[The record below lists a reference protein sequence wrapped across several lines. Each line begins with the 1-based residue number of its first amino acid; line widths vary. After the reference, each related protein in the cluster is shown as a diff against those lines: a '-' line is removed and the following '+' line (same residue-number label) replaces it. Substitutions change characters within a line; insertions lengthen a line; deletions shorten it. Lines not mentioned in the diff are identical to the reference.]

1 MGMENI
7 SQEFK
12 SLLGQQINKTLT
24 LKAIQPVS
32 ALGKGV
38 LELGILPNGVI
49 TINYRNSKG
58 AWRYSFVN
66 YETLK
71 KGSKNIDFLEEFV
84 LSVLRACEFVESNL
98 NSKSG
103 ISIPSCY
110 NIQLKVLHDGKTK
123 WNIT

>member
-1 MGMENI
+1 MKEI

-12 SLLGQQINKTLT
+12 SLLGQQINKTLD
-24 LKAIQPVS
+24 LEAIQSVS

-58 AWRYSFVN
+58 AWQYSFIN

-84 LSVLRACEFVESNL
+84 LSVLQACEFVESNL
-98 NSKSG
+98 ANKKE
-103 ISIPSCY
+103 IKVPSYY
-110 NIQLKVLHDGKTK
+110 NIQFKVLHDGRTK
-123 WNIT
+123 WNIS

>member
-1 MGMENI
+1 MKEI

-12 SLLGQQINKTLT
+12 SLLGQQIGKTLRLT
-24 LKAIQPVS
+24 DIQPVS

-38 LELGILPNGVI
+38 LELGILPDGVI

-58 AWRYSFVN
+58 AWQYSFVN

-71 KGSKNIDFLEEFV
+71 KGSKNIDFLEGFV
-84 LSVLRACEFVESNL
+84 LSVLQACEFVESNL

-103 ISIPSCY
+103 IKVPSSY
-110 NIQLKVLHDGKTK
+110 NIKFKVLHDDRIK
-123 WNIT
+123 WEIS

>member
-1 MGMENI
+1 MEEV

-12 SLLGQQINKTLT
+12 SLLGQQIGKTLRLT
-24 LKAIQPVS
+24 DIQPVS

-38 LELGILPNGVI
+38 LEMGILPDGVI

-58 AWRYSFVN
+58 AWQYSFVN

-71 KGSKNIDFLEEFV
+71 KGSKNINFLEGFV
-84 LSVLRACEFVESNL
+84 LSVLQACEFVESNL

-103 ISIPSCY
+103 IKVPSHY
-110 NIQLKVLHDGKTK
+110 NIKFNVLHDDRTK
-123 WNIT
+123 WSII

>member
-1 MGMENI
+1 MKEI

-24 LKAIQPVS
+24 IKAIQPVS

-58 AWRYSFVN
+58 AWQYSFIN

-84 LSVLRACEFVESNL
+84 LSVLQACDFVESNL
-98 NSKSG
+98 ANKKE
-103 ISIPSCY
+103 IKVPSYY
-110 NIQLKVLHDGKTK
+110 NIQFKVLTGNRVK
-123 WNIT
+123 WNIS

>member
-1 MGMENI
+1 MEEV

-24 LKAIQPVS
+24 VKAIQPVS
-32 ALGKGV
+32 TLGKGV

-58 AWRYSFVN
+58 AWQYSFIN

-84 LSVLRACEFVESNL
+84 LSVLQTCDFVESNL
-98 NSKSG
+98 ANKKE
-103 ISIPSCY
+103 IKVPSYY
-110 NIQLKVLHDGKTK
+110 NIQFKVLTGNRVK
-123 WNIT
+123 WNIS

>member
-1 MGMENI
+1 MEEV

-12 SLLGQQINKTLT
+12 SLLGQQIGKTLRLT
-24 LKAIQPVS
+24 AIQPVS

-38 LELGILPNGVI
+38 LELGILPDGVI

-58 AWRYSFVN
+58 AWQYSFVN

-71 KGSKNIDFLEEFV
+71 KGSKNINFLEGFV
-84 LSVLRACEFVESNL
+84 LSVLQACEFVESNL

-103 ISIPSCY
+103 IKVPSCY
-110 NIQLKVLHDGKTK
+110 NIQFKILHDDRTK
-123 WNIT
+123 WDIR

>member
-1 MGMENI
+1 MKEI

-24 LKAIQPVS
+24 VKAIQPVS

-58 AWRYSFVN
+58 AWQYSFIN

-84 LSVLRACEFVESNL
+84 LSVLQACDFVESNL
-98 NSKSG
+98 ANKKE
-103 ISIPSCY
+103 IKVPSYY
-110 NIQLKVLHDGKTK
+110 NIQFKVLTGNRVK
-123 WNIT
+123 WNIS

>member
-1 MGMENI
+1 MEEV

-12 SLLGQQINKTLT
+12 SLLDQQINETLT

-32 ALGKGV
+32 QLGRGI

-58 AWRYSFVN
+58 ACQYSFVN

-84 LSVLRACEFVESNL
+84 LSVLQACEFVESKLAN
-98 NSKSG
+98 KEG
-103 ISIPSCY
+103 IKVPSYY
-110 NIQLKVLHDGKTK
+110 NIQFKVLHDDRTK
-123 WNIT
+123 WNIS

>member
-1 MGMENI
+1 MEEVF
-7 SQEFK
+7 QEFK
-12 SLLGQQINKTLT
+12 SLLGQQINDTLT

-58 AWRYSFVN
+58 VCQYSFVN

-84 LSVLRACEFVESNL
+84 LSVLQACEFVESNL
-98 NSKSG
+98 ANKKG
-103 ISIPSCY
+103 IKVPSYY
-110 NIQLKVLHDGKTK
+110 NIQFKVLHDGRTK
-123 WNIT
+123 WSIS

>member
-1 MGMENI
+1 MEEV

-32 ALGKGV
+32 ELGKCI
-38 LELGILPNGVI
+38 LEVCILPNGVI
-49 TINYRNSKG
+49 TLCYKNSEG
-58 AWRYSFVN
+58 AWQYSFVN

-84 LSVLRACEFVESNL
+84 LSVLQACEFVESNL

-103 ISIPSCY
+103 IKVPSCY
-110 NIQLKVLHDGKTK
+110 NIQFSVLTGNRVK
-123 WNIT
+123 WNIS

>member
-1 MGMENI
+1 MEEV

-32 ALGKGV
+32 
-38 LELGILPNGVI
+38 ELGNGYLDLSILPNGVI
-49 TINYRNSKG
+49 TITYKNSEG
-58 AWRYSFVN
+58 ERTFSFVN

-71 KGSKNIDFLEEFV
+71 KGSKNIDFLEDFV
-84 LSVLRACEFVESNL
+84 LSVLQACEFVEYNL

-103 ISIPSCY
+103 IKVPSCY
-110 NIQLKVLHDGKTK
+110 SIQFTVLTGGRVK
-123 WNIT
+123 WSIS

>member
-1 MGMENI
+1 MEEE

-38 LELGILPNGVI
+38 LEMGILPDGVI

-58 AWRYSFVN
+58 AWQYSFVN
-66 YETLK
+66 YRTLK

-84 LSVLRACEFVESNL
+84 LSVLQACEFVESNL

-103 ISIPSCY
+103 IKVPSCY
-110 NIQLKVLHDGKTK
+110 SIQFSVLTGNRVK
-123 WNIT
+123 WDIS

>member
-1 MGMENI
+1 MKEI

-24 LKAIQPVS
+24 VKAIKPVS
-32 ALGKGV
+32 TLGKGV

-58 AWRYSFVN
+58 AWQYSFIN

-84 LSVLRACEFVESNL
+84 LSVLQACDFVESNL
-98 NSKSG
+98 ANKKE
-103 ISIPSCY
+103 IKVPSYY
-110 NIQLKVLHDGKTK
+110 NIQFKVLTGNRVK
-123 WNIT
+123 WNIS

>member
-1 MGMENI
+1 MKEI

-24 LKAIQPVS
+24 VKAIQPVS
-32 ALGKGV
+32 TLGKGV

-58 AWRYSFVN
+58 AWQYSFIN

-84 LSVLRACEFVESNL
+84 LSVLQACDFVESNL
-98 NSKSG
+98 ANKKG
-103 ISIPSCY
+103 ISVPSYY
-110 NIQLKVLHDGKTK
+110 NIQFRILCDDRTK
-123 WNIT
+123 WSIS

>member
-1 MGMENI
+1 MKEI

-24 LKAIQPVS
+24 VKAIQPVS
-32 ALGKGV
+32 TLGKGV

-49 TINYRNSKG
+49 TLCYKNSEGVRN
-58 AWRYSFVN
+58 YSFVN

-71 KGSKNIDFLEEFV
+71 KGSKNIGFLKDFV
-84 LSVLRACEFVESNL
+84 LSVLQACEFVESNL

-103 ISIPSCY
+103 IKVPSYY
-110 NIQLKVLHDGKTK
+110 NIQFKVLTGNRVK
-123 WNIT
+123 WSIT

>member
-1 MGMENI
+1 MKEI

-24 LKAIQPVS
+24 VKAIQPVS
-32 ALGKGV
+32 TLGKGV

-58 AWRYSFVN
+58 AWQYSFVN
-66 YETLK
+66 YKTLK

-84 LSVLRACEFVESNL
+84 LSVLQACDFVESNL
-98 NSKSG
+98 ANKKG
-103 ISIPSCY
+103 ISVPSY
-110 NIQLKVLHDGKTK
+110 YDIQFKVLTGNRVK
-123 WNIT
+123 WNIS